1 MATQEYYIR
10 GINDTEARGPFTV
23 EQLITLGETGQIDTE
38 TLFYDAATEQ
48 WATISAN
55 EELKNAVFPQKK
67 KLTFKAKES
76 IQDLNIQK
84 EEHRPITVDQ
94 ILAAAEGRTDET
106 KDMRSRVAAQ
116 RNAAR
121 IGLYAG
127 LVVFLL
133 STAALL
139 VPNVDVVSSFDPKA
153 IVREPLILLG
163 LVDLVCAMLLG
174 LEVVTAYPFIRF
186 RAAFGLGFLSVFF
199 WSQSHPHVVLAVA
212 VGSVGMYFCTVSVSY
227 VPVITAALLGLAGI
241 GGFAFFM
248 LSS

>member
-1 MATQEYYIR
+1 MAPQEYYIR

-23 EQLITLGETGQIDTE
+23 EQLLTLGETGQIDTE

-48 WATISAN
+48 WATISSN

-67 KLTFKAKES
+67 KLTFKPKES
-76 IQDLNIQK
+76 IQELNIQK
-84 EEHRPITVDQ
+84 DEHRPITVDQ
-94 ILAAAEGRTDET
+94 ILAAAEGRTEET
-106 KDMRSRVAAQ
+106 KDMRSRIAAQ
-116 RNAAR
+116 HNAAR

-127 LVVFLL
+127 LIIFLL

-139 VPNVDVVSSFDPKA
+139 VPNVEIVSSFDLGA
-153 IVREPLILLG
+153 IVRQPLILLG
-163 LVDLVCAMLLG
+163 LVDLACSVLLG
-174 LEVVTAYPFIRF
+174 LEVVNAYPFIRF

-212 VGSVGMYFCTVSVSY
+212 AGSVGMYFCTVFVSY
-227 VPVITAALLGLAGI
+227 VPIVTAALLGLVGI

-248 LSS
+248 LS

>member
-1 MATQEYYIR
+1 MATQEYYVR

-23 EQLITLGETGQIDTE
+23 EQLLTLGETGQIDNE

-48 WATISAN
+48 WSTIGSN

-67 KLTFKAKES
+67 KLTFKPKES
-76 IQDLNIQK
+76 IEELNIQK

-94 ILAAAEGRTDET
+94 ILAAAEGRTEET

-116 RNAAR
+116 HNAAR

-127 LVVFLL
+127 LIIFLL

-139 VPNVDVVSSFDPKA
+139 VPNVEILSSFDFNA
-153 IVREPLILLG
+153 IVKQPLILLG
-163 LVDLVCAMLLG
+163 LVDLACSVLLG
-174 LEVVTAYPFIRF
+174 LEVVNAYPFIRF
-186 RAAFGLGFLSVFF
+186 RAAFGLGFLSVIF

-227 VPVITAALLGLAGI
+227 VPVITAAMLGLAGI

-248 LSS
+248 LS

>member
-23 EQLITLGETGQIDTE
+23 EQLVTLGETGQIDTE

-48 WATISAN
+48 WATIGSN
-55 EELKNAVFPQKK
+55 VELKNALFPQKK
-67 KLTFKAKES
+67 KLTFKPKES

-94 ILAAAEGRTDET
+94 ILAAAEGRTEET
-106 KDMRSRVAAQ
+106 KDMRSRIAAQ
-116 RNAAR
+116 HNAAR

-127 LVVFLL
+127 LIIFLL

-139 VPNVDVVSSFDPKA
+139 LPNVEIVSSFDPNA
-153 IVREPLILLG
+153 IVKQPLILLG
-163 LVDLVCAMLLG
+163 LVDLACSVLLG
-174 LEVVTAYPFIRF
+174 LEVVNAYPFIRF

-212 VGSVGMYFCTVSVSY
+212 AGSVGMYLCTVFVSY
-227 VPVITAALLGLAGI
+227 VPVITAALLGLVGI
-241 GGFAFFM
+241 GGFAFYM
-248 LSS
+248 LS